1 MWMIKN
7 FVGGLTWICRD
18 KQEHEK
24 INVEIEF
31 KWDVVCYHCQN
42 EIPGNISRRVKMVT
56 YTDSSS
62 AYSSS
67 DMVQKLWRGEWL
79 SRHWDQESEESVL
92 LLVSAS
98 WLLYPSLLPPQHIRQ
113 QHPASPGQARAQ
125 AALDSFT
132 PRGKYDDT
140 HTAIFPESIH
150 NVCM

>member
-24 INVEIEF
+24 NKCLNRIRMRCCVLSLS
-31 KWDVVCYHCQN
+31 KWDS
-42 EIPGNISRRVKMVT
+42 GDISRRVQMVT

-132 PRGKYDDT
+132 PRGKYEDT